1 MWKHLLRC
9 DTTVHSPVVAS
20 SRHGMGMPCLDGGN
34 WRAPWPHSQAQ
45 WPLDGGDVVMQL
57 AARLTVPSGPS
68 VACSTAAAIAWDKAW
83 ANNLDPSGR
92 AAVGVHDAAYENGE
106 AEEGAAKK
114 QKTDA

>member
-1 MWKHLLRC
+1 
-9 DTTVHSPVVAS
+9 
-20 SRHGMGMPCLDGGN
+20 
-34 WRAPWPHSQAQ
+34 
-45 WPLDGGDVVMQL
+45 MQL

-92 AAVGVHDAAYENGE
+92 AAVGVHDAAYEGQNGVSP
-106 AEEGAAKK
+106 EEGAAKK